1 MAQQRASARRPGESR
16 RMTVVVF
23 TGPTLPRAEVE
34 TLLGGI
40 ILPPAR
46 QGDVWRAVRA
56 HRPVA
61 IGLIDGVFFHE
72 PAVWHREILWALAQ
86 GVHVFGAASMG
97 ALRAAELA
105 PFGMQ
110 GVGKVFEAFRDG
122 IWPGFADPFEDD
134 DEVAVVHAPAE
145 LGHAPLS
152 DAMVDL
158 RDTLLAAS
166 DDGVVTASEARA
178 LARQLK
184 ALPFGERSV
193 TQIGALAADCLDS
206 ASEARL
212 RAWLPNGVVRRK
224 QLDALSLLETLRR
237 FLVEPSEPFT
247 PAFQFEYVQAWHAF
261 VTAPN
266 LLTDEEALVLEEAR
280 LCEEDWHDTSRAAFG
295 RLCAVRTGPASRND
309 DARAAL
315 DQFRLKRGLVRRADL
330 DAWLVSNAAAT
341 NRLEQMMRDEASV
354 TASLSEASPALDA
367 AIVDYL
373 RLTDR
378 FAPLLRRA
386 LAKRGKLGGS
396 RPPVPGPLLDAALS
410 WFSERAG
417 RETLAPEPGM
427 WADEATFHNAV
438 WREYIFV
445 HAEAR

>member
-1 MAQQRASARRPGESR
+1 
-16 RMTVVVF
+16 MTVVVF

-34 TLLGGI
+34 ALQRAI

-56 HRPVA
+56 HRPLA

-105 PFGMQ
+105 PFGMR
-110 GVGKVFEAFRDG
+110 GIGKVFKAFRDG
-122 IWPGFADPFEDD
+122 VWPGFSEPFEDD

-166 DDGVVTASEARA
+166 DGGVVTVPEARA
-178 LARQLK
+178 LAQQLK
-184 ALPFGERSV
+184 ALHFGKRSV
-193 TQIGALAADCLDS
+193 TQIGALAGRYLDS
-206 ASEARL
+206 ASAARL
-212 RAWLPNGVVRRK
+212 CAWLPKGVVRRK
-224 QLDALSLLETLRR
+224 RLDALALLDTLRR
-237 FLVEPSEPFT
+237 FLVQPSQPFV
-247 PAFQFEYVQAWHAF
+247 PPFEFECVQAWHDF
-261 VTAPN
+261 VAAPN

-280 LCEEDWHDTSRAAFG
+280 LGEEDWHDTARAAFG
-295 RLCAVRTGPASRND
+295 RLCAVRTAPASSKD
-309 DARAAL
+309 DGGAAL
-315 DQFRLKRGLVRRADL
+315 DHFRLKRGLVRRADL
-330 DAWLVSNAAAT
+330 DAWLVNNAAAT
-341 NRLEQMMRDEASV
+341 DRLQRMMRDEAAV
-354 TASLSEASPALDA
+354 TASLSEATQGLDA

-378 FAPLLRRA
+378 FSALLRRA
-386 LAKRGKLGGS
+386 LAKRAKLGAS

-417 RETLAPEPGM
+417 RNTIVPEPGI
-427 WADEATFHNAV
+427 WADEAAFHLAV